1 MTFVIYFWT
10 TVLGFKIFW
19 RQSIII
25 TVSVVRMCMFQLTIT
40 SVSTACWGRGGW
52 KYVTNL
58 PATTTSAINFFG
70 TLPSFPPS
78 FTWLFY
84 WRKKHPSRRR
94 LLINAVSFLKINF
107 SEQRHRWL
115 SIPSLHIRTCSHAN
129 LHNKHDISTQLSI
142 LCSSLPNNSY
152 ISELSH

>member
-1 MTFVIYFWT
+1 MTFVTYFWT

-40 SVSTACWGRGGW
+40 SVSTACWGRGGCE
-52 KYVTNL
+52 YVTNL

-84 WRKKHPSRRR
+84 WRNKHPSRRR

-107 SEQRHRWL
+107 SEQ
-115 SIPSLHIRTCSHAN
+115 SGIADSVSLHCISAHVHMLTCIINMIFPHSCLYYVVACQTIPISAN
-129 LHNKHDISTQLSI
+129 
-142 LCSSLPNNSY
+142 
-152 ISELSH
+152 